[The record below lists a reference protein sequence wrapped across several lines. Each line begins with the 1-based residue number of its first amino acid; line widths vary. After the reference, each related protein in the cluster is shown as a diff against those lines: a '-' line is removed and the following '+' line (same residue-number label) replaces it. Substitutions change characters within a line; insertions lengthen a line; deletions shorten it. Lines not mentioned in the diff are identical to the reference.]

1 MNNIKKIGLSAL
13 AGSLVAMSAQAG
25 DMSVTGTSALYIAN
39 SDENTKTG
47 YSMDDSITFSGST
60 ELDNGL
66 TYSFSLELDGD
77 AQSAK
82 VDPAANSATATGSNV
97 VDSHSISISSD
108 SFGTLK
114 FAGHGGAGVLDAWDD
129 VTPNAYEESWDVVS
143 GADASRTNGDT
154 ADNSFGYTSP
164 SMSGVTLHASYFLEA
179 STGNKSSYQDYG
191 IMVKPEAVEG
201 LEIGYAFGTT
211 EATAGTEIDDST
223 MYVKY
228 AYGPV
233 TAAYQ
238 TSESDAPTA
247 TDTDES
253 TMWGISYAV
262 NDSFSIAY
270 NVSEFDLG
278 SSTTDQESKG
288 YSASY
293 TMGGITVAGAMNSTD
308 NIAGSTDTTADKDAY
323 EMSISFA
330 F

>member
-25 DMSVTGTSALYIAN
+25 DLSVTGSSALYIAN
-39 SDENTKTG
+39 SDENAKTG
-47 YSMDDSITFSGST
+47 YSMSDSVTFSGST

-66 TYSFSLELDGD
+66 TYSFSMELDGD
-77 AQSAK
+77 SQSAK
-82 VDPAANSATATGSNV
+82 VDPTADSTTATGSNV

-108 SFGTLK
+108 SFGTLT

-143 GADASRTNGDT
+143 GADASRINGTT
-154 ADNSFGYTSP
+154 ANNMFGYVSP
-164 SMSGVTLHASYFLEA
+164 AMSGVTLHASYFTPASGNA
-179 STGNKSSYQDYG
+179 STYQDFG
-191 IMVKPEAVEG
+191 IKVKPEMVEG

-228 AYGPV
+228 AVGSV

-253 TMWGISYAV
+253 TIWGISYAV

-278 SSTTDQESKG
+278 SSTTDQESDG
-288 YSASY
+288 ISASY
-293 TMGGITVAGAMNSTD
+293 TMGGITVAGAMNQTD
-308 NIAGSTDTTADKDAY
+308 NVAGSTATTADKDAY

>member
-25 DMSVTGTSALYIAN
+25 DMSVTGSSAIYIAN
-39 SDENTKTG
+39 SDENAKTG
-47 YSMDDSITFSGST
+47 YSMSDSVTFSGST

-82 VDPAANSATATGSNV
+82 VDPSAASATATSSNV
-97 VDSHSISISSD
+97 VDSHSITLSSD
-108 SFGTLK
+108 DFGTLT
-114 FAGHGGAGVLDAWDD
+114 FAGHGGTSVLDGWDD

-143 GADASRTNGDT
+143 GADANRTNGLT
-154 ADNSFGYTSP
+154 GNNSWGYVSP
-164 SMSGVTLHASYFLEA
+164 SFSGATVHASYFNNN
-179 STGNKSSYQDYG
+179 TGNASAYTDFG
-191 IMVKPEAVEG
+191 VKISPEMVEG
-201 LEIGYAFGTT
+201 LEVGYAFGTT

-228 AYGPV
+228 SYGPV
-233 TAAYQ
+233 TVGYQ
-238 TSESDAPTA
+238 ESESDAPTA

-253 TMWGISYAV
+253 TFFGITYAV
-262 NDSFSIAY
+262 TDSFTIGYSM
-270 NVSEFDLG
+270 SEFNLG
-278 SSTTDQESKG
+278 SSTTDQESDG
-288 YSASY
+288 ISASY

-308 NIAGSTDTTADKDAY
+308 NIAGDTNTTADKDAY